1 MAAQGARQNLLCV
14 MNTQDHAHKKFP
26 LYLKFP
32 CSAEL
37 VLDTEAGTWGG
48 VHKAHRKQSFHT
60 TERRCVRPGLHP
72 DAGPARHGQL
82 SAAAY
87 PGSPEPGRRP
97 PERQQGAGAKAQGG
111 KGCKGRC
118 GSFR

>member
-1 MAAQGARQNLLCV
+1 MANESCAEGVYAWLRKGRGQNLLCV

-60 TERRCVRPGLHP
+60 TDGGVP
-72 DAGPARHGQL
+72 
-82 SAAAY
+82 Y

-111 KGCKGRC
+111 KGR
-118 GSFR
+118 

>member
-1 MAAQGARQNLLCV
+1 MANESCAEGVYAWLRKGRGQNLLCV
-14 MNTQDHAHKKFP
+14 MNTQDHAYKKFP

-60 TERRCVRPGLHP
+60 TDGGVFGFGAELGISTQKMHARGPMGLREMTTTKWIGYGTGQVR
-72 DAGPARHGQL
+72 A
-82 SAAAY
+82 
-87 PGSPEPGRRP
+87 
-97 PERQQGAGAKAQGG
+97 
-111 KGCKGRC
+111 
-118 GSFR
+118 